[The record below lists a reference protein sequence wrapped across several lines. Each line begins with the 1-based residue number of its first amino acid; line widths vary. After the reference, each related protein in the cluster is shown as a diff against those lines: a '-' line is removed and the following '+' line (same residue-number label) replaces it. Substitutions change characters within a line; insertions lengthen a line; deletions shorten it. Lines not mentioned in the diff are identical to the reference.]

1 MINKVKQMSSLK
13 RMFIVIGCVV
23 FILFCIINIFWYI
36 VVYHKYSDYTEAVPK
51 NEYGIYGMR
60 DSEGYN
66 YNVKKPRYLSF
77 KSGNLGVSTSGG
89 NGLIIWPKPFGEY
102 KYGALITVDDI
113 TYQIY
118 ITEELEVVDNDN
130 ETYKNILHNNKEIV
144 EKMFEKANEK
154 WDLSHE

>member
-1 MINKVKQMSSLK
+1 MISKVKQMSSKK
-13 RMFIVIGCVV
+13 RMLVIMGGIV
-23 FILFCIINIFWYI
+23 FILFCALNVFWYI
-36 VVYHKYSDYTEAVPK
+36 TVYHKYSDYTDAVPK
-51 NEYGIYGMR
+51 NEYGIYGLT

-77 KSGNLGVSTSGG
+77 KSGNLGVSTNDG

-113 TYQIY
+113 SYQIY

-130 ETYKNILHNNKEIV
+130 ETYKNILEKNKIII
-144 EKMFEKANEK
+144 EKLFEKANEK
-154 WDLSHE
+154 WDLSHD